1 MDDAFRMVAARMP
14 RTRRFTPFAA
24 RATALL
30 VVIGLLLFSFA
41 VFVVSA
47 QQKADAR
54 RAQLAATQRAEA
66 AAEAQAA
73 AEIETLDASAP
84 DAVAVGNMLDAH
96 AQAAA
101 TAALDAAR
109 TVASTGS
116 IADAA
121 PNALTA
127 LDPTDRSVG
136 GQRLR
141 RRRRMGRCGAGS
153 EAHLLLDRGRGRRSH
168 PVRHGLAVHRDG
180 GARGR
185 PARLVVRSSGP
196 RRTTLDR
203 RS

>member
-127 LDPTDRSVG
+127 LDPTVLYVDGPSTGPSVVSVYAGAAGWAAAVQGAKHTCYWIAVAVDDRTRYG
-136 GQRLR
+136 T
-141 RRRRMGRCGAGS
+141 GS
-153 EAHLLLDRGRGRRSH
+153 PCTGMAA
-168 PVRHGLAVHRDG
+168 LAAD
-180 GARGR
+180 R
-185 PARLVVRSSGP
+185 PAW
-196 RRTTLDR
+196 
-203 RS
+203 